1 MDRDGA
7 AAVEQ
12 VLMSGTAN
20 TNTNSMQA
28 KIQLMKRRN
37 SKQTTTNSDYN
48 AGDDDDCIDKKSA
61 LMIHLLLPQQRWR
74 PGCCCVGLCSLY
86 HTHESDHRHADHCD
100 GDDGI

>member
-28 KIQLMKRRN
+28 KIQFMKRRN
-37 SKQTTTNSDYN
+37 SKQSTTNSDYN
-48 AGDDDDCIDKKSA
+48 AGDDDD
-61 LMIHLLLPQQRWR
+61 
-74 PGCCCVGLCSLY
+74 
-86 HTHESDHRHADHCD
+86 
-100 GDDGI
+100 